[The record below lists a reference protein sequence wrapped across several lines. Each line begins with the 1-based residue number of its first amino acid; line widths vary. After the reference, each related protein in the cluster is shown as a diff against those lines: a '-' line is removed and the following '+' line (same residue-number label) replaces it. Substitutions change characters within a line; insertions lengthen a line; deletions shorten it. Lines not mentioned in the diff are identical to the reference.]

1 MFEVQVVKAIQYA
14 GWMVF
19 LLAGVLVSGCDASED
34 VESSFQMPV
43 KENTWV
49 RKEAVRKTRNTAF
62 NSKNIKVS
70 IDSALVAK
78 LKTPTAISI
87 NTQQE
92 CLQLANTFDKVRVEV
107 QKRGG
112 LWHTYE
118 KVAETKPYSNYGMQL
133 DSQTNRLVFSLQHI
147 CENTERVQLNGWGT
161 ETVRRFKEMGE
172 DGFRNYFSA
181 LGEVKGDIDNLVR
194 FAEFAINSE
203 NRKVTF
209 SKIGESLAQAKT
221 LIDFYDDLSQRKI
234 EGDGG
239 LKTFVTEGATL
250 LSVINESLK
259 ADPRLILA
267 LQDETI
273 MPFDDIEGEM

>member
-1 MFEVQVVKAIQYA
+1 MSRVV
-14 GWMVF
+14 VF
-19 LLAGVLVSGCDASED
+19 LLVGVLVSGCDASED

-49 RKEAVRKTRNTAF
+49 RKEAVRKTQNDSFVSRN
-62 NSKNIKVS
+62 IEVS
-70 IDSALVAK
+70 VDSALATR
-78 LKTPTAISI
+78 LRASTPLSV
-87 NTQQE
+87 NTKQE
-92 CLQLANTFDKVRVEV
+92 CLQRANAFDKTRVEV

-112 LWHTYE
+112 LWHAYE
-118 KVAETKPYSNYGMQL
+118 KAAETKPYSNYGMQL
-133 DSQTNRLVFSLQHI
+133 DSQTNRLVFSLKHI

-172 DGFRNYFSA
+172 DGFRKYFSD

-194 FAEFAINSE
+194 FAEFAIDSE

-221 LIDFYDDLSQRKI
+221 LIDFYDNLSQQKI
-234 EGDGG
+234 AGDIG
-239 LKTFVTEGATL
+239 LKTFIIEGATL

-267 LQDETI
+267 LQDEMI
-273 MPFDDIEGEM
+273 IPFDDIEGEM